1 MARRILRAIFSGVG
15 ITIWVTLIFSLLLW
29 FLGGFLAF
37 GEARP
42 FDSTLGRLVGLG
54 VLWLIA
60 LFIILILVLAGEK
73 KDKALAEEIVEAP
86 DPVSEDNAY
95 VTGELGEMRGKLKA
109 ALAKLRKSRFGR
121 RHLYELPWYV
131 IIGPPGAGK
140 TTAIVNSGLNFPLAD
155 DLGKSALGG
164 VGGTRNCDWWFTED
178 AVLVDTAGRYT
189 TQESGAEEDNAA
201 WLGFLDILKR
211 YRRRQPI
218 NGAIVAISL
227 ADLAM
232 QDETTQKAHAQAV
245 RRRLNELHERLGVHF
260 PVYVLFTKA
269 DLIAGFSEFF
279 ADLGKVQREQVWGF
293 TFPLVKRSDAPP
305 IEGFEREFQALLDRL
320 NALSVERM
328 QSETDPQRRSLI
340 AGFPQQLASM
350 RVTAR
355 EFMDELFQESRYEHR
370 QMLRGVYFTS
380 GTQEGTPIDRLLM
393 GMANT
398 FGIGRQAIGTG
409 QGTGRSYFLTGLFER
424 VIFPESG
431 LVSADDRVERRFRW
445 VRRGAIAAAIL
456 AALGTGVLWTRSYLG
471 NKALIA
477 EISEQVGD
485 YRREA
490 ALIPS
495 NPVADSDL
503 PLVVPALNILR
514 DLPVNPT
521 FGEQE
526 RPENLGWGL
535 YQGRTLGNEAQQT
548 YRGAVNQHF
557 LPRLL
562 LRLEEQMEGSI
573 NNPTA
578 LYEALK
584 IYLMLGQVGPL
595 NRELV
600 TDWMMLDWSQAYRG
614 PTRADLR
621 ADLAT
626 HLEALLNQPMQKIEL
641 NGDLVT
647 YVQGL
652 LREMPQ
658 AQRVYNGIINSP
670 AATELPGWRVSDV
683 GGPALNRAMVRSS
696 GKALSD
702 PIEGIF
708 TYRGFN
714 EVFLSEALEV
724 ASRIQR
730 DNWVLGP
737 EAETD
742 QSDAALL
749 ALSRDVLDLYYIDF
763 VARYETLLEDL
774 DIVPLGST
782 SEAAEVANVLSGAAS
797 PIVNILNAV
806 ADETRLT
813 QEQAEASAGLGG
825 VEAGAAALGQREIR
839 RKMSPRSR
847 LFLEAM
853 RAGQSQSG
861 EPLDEP
867 GSYVEDRFSWLHQ
880 LVDQPDGQPSQL
892 DQMIAVLVRV
902 YEDLNK
908 MVYSQQGSTSLESVA
923 LAEFQQAASRLPGPL
938 QRWSKQIAVAAG
950 DATAGGTRAGIN
962 AAWQSTALELCT
974 RVTESGYPFKRNS
987 PSDVAIRDF
996 EQLFAPGGR
1005 IDTFF
1010 QEHLAKYVDVRN
1022 RPWTWKQVNN
1032 SDLGISQSVLQQMQ
1046 FASEIRDAFFAGNPQ
1061 ISLSFQIT
1069 PHALEPTAE
1078 SVQLEVD
1085 GQIIGYSNR
1094 EGQTRPVAITWPG
1107 SVGLARV
1114 AIQPPVQNS
1123 SNVISRDGPWAF
1135 FRLLDAAQIRPTS
1148 AADRKQVFFS
1158 IGGRV
1163 AIFRLQ
1169 SPTVLD
1175 PFSLPAL
1182 VNFSCPKTF

>member
-1 MARRILRAIFSGVG
+1 MRILRLIFSGVG
-15 ITIWVTLIFSLLLW
+15 ITIWVTLVFSLLLW

-60 LFIILILVLAGEK
+60 LFVILILVLAGEK

-86 DPVSEDNAY
+86 ATAGEENAF
-95 VTGELGEMRGKLKA
+95 VTGELGEMRDKLKA
-109 ALAKLRKSRFGR
+109 ALGKLRKSKFGR

-155 DLGKSALGG
+155 ELGKNALGG

-218 NGAIVAISL
+218 NGAIVALSL
-227 ADLAM
+227 ADLAQ
-232 QDETTQKAHAQAV
+232 QDEATQKAHAQAV
-245 RRRLNELHERLGVHF
+245 RRRLGELHERLGVHF

-269 DLIAGFSEFF
+269 DLIAGFTEFF

-293 TFPLVKRSDAPP
+293 TFPLVSRADAPP
-305 IEGFEREFQALLDRL
+305 IEAFELEFQALLDRL
-320 NALSVERM
+320 NAHSVERM
-328 QSETDPQRRSLI
+328 QAETDPQRRSLI

-355 EFMDELFQESRYEHR
+355 EFLDELFQESRYEHR
-370 QMLRGVYFTS
+370 QMLRGVYLTS

-445 VRRGAIAAAIL
+445 VRRGAIAAAVL
-456 AALGTGVLWTRSYLG
+456 AALGTGALWARSYLG

-477 EISEQVGD
+477 EVSDQVAD
-485 YRREA
+485 YRRA
-490 ALIPS
+490 AAAIPS

-514 DLPVNPT
+514 ELPGNTT
-521 FGEQE
+521 FGETDM
-526 RPENLGWGL
+526 PDGLGWGL
-535 YQGRTLGNEAQQT
+535 YQGRVVGNEAQQT
-548 YRGAVNQHF
+548 YRSGVNQHF

-562 LRLEEQMEGSI
+562 LRLEEQMQGSI

-584 IYLMLGQVGPL
+584 IYLMLGQAGPM
-595 NRELV
+595 NRDLV
-600 TDWMMLDWSQAYRG
+600 TEWMTLDWSQAYGG

-626 HLEALLNQPMQKIEL
+626 HLDALLSQPMEKVQL

-647 YVQGL
+647 YVQDL
-652 LREMPQ
+652 LRQMPQ

-683 GGPALNRAMVRSS
+683 GGPALDRAMVRSS
-696 GKALSD
+696 GTSLST
-702 PIEGIF
+702 PIEGIY

-714 EVFLSEALEV
+714 EVFLGEALEV

-730 DNWVLGP
+730 DSWVLGP
-737 EAETD
+737 EAEAV

-749 ALSRDVLDLYYIDF
+749 ALSRDVLDLYYLDF
-763 VARYETLLEDL
+763 VARYDQLLEDL

-782 SEAAEVANVLSGAAS
+782 AEAAEVANVLSGAAS

-806 ADETRLT
+806 ANETRLT
-813 QEQAEASAGLGG
+813 EERATAAAGTEGLQAGASA
-825 VEAGAAALGQREIR
+825 VGQLTAQR
-839 RKMSPRSR
+839 RMSARSR
-847 LFLEAM
+847 AFLEAM
-853 RAGQSQSG
+853 RAGSAQSG
-861 EPLDEP
+861 EPMAEP
-867 GSYVEDRFSWLHQ
+867 GAYVENRFSWLHQ
-880 LVDQPDGQPSQL
+880 LVEQPGGQPSQL
-892 DQMIAVLVRV
+892 DQMIAILVKV
-902 YEDLNK
+902 YEDLNRI
-908 MVYSQQGSTSLESVA
+908 VYSGDPANATFESVA
-923 LAEFQQAASRLPGPL
+923 LKEFQNAAEKLPGPI

-962 AAWQSTALELCT
+962 AAWQSTALDLCT
-974 RVTESGYPFKRNS
+974 RVTGSGYPFNKNA

-996 EQLFAPGGR
+996 EQLFAPGGK
-1005 IDTFF
+1005 IDAFF
-1010 QEHLAKYVDVRN
+1010 QEHLAAYVDVSA

-1032 SDLGISQSVLQQMQ
+1032 SDLGISDSVLLQMQ
-1046 FASEIRDAFFAGNPQ
+1046 FASEIRDAFFAGSPN
-1061 ISLSFQIT
+1061 ISLSFQIK
-1069 PHALEPTAE
+1069 PEALDPAAE

-1085 GQIIGYSNR
+1085 GQIVGYSHR
-1094 EGQTRPVAITWPG
+1094 EGQPRPVAVTWPG

-1114 AIQPPVQNS
+1114 AFQPATQNS
-1123 SNVISRDGPWAF
+1123 ASQISREGPWGF
-1135 FRLLDAAQIRPTS
+1135 FRLLDAAQIRRTD
-1148 AADRKQVFFS
+1148 AADRKRVIFS
-1158 IGGRV
+1158 VGGRV
-1163 AIFRLQ
+1163 AIFQLQ

-1175 PFSLPAL
+1175 PFALPAL
-1182 VNFSCPKTF
+1182 ANFTCPKSF